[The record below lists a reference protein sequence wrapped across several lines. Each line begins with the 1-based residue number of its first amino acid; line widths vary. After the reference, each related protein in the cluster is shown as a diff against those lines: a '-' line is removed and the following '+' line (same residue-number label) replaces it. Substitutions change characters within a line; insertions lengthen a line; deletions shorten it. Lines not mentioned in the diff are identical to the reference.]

1 MKLIKE
7 DLRTNTEIEMISDQF
22 FISKYSAMFNE
33 YLSRLDDNTKYIIR
47 NNKQL
52 NDLYDLFLD
61 YIIDSNQHL
70 DYKEAK
76 KYEQEA

>member
-1 MKLIKE
+1 
-7 DLRTNTEIEMISDQF
+7 MISDQF

-33 YLSRLDDNTKYIIR
+33 YLSRLDDNTKHIIR

-52 NDLYDLFLD
+52 NGLYDLFLD